1 MSDVK
6 SIYLGSDHAG
16 FRLKEEI
23 QQYLKGKDYHVVD
36 LGVFEEVS
44 SDYPDI
50 AREVAEKVSENKNAF
65 GILMCGTGIGMCMA
79 ANKVKGVRA
88 ANAESVTYAEMA
100 RRHND
105 ANILCLGGRHI
116 SFEKAR
122 EIIDTFF
129 SITFEA
135 EERHVRRV
143 EKVG

>member
-1 MSDVK
+1 MAATL

-16 FRLKEEI
+16 FRLKEQI
-23 QQYLKGKDYHVVD
+23 QEYLKNKNYRVVD
-36 LGVFEEVS
+36 LGVFEEVL

-79 ANKVKGVRA
+79 ANKVKGIRA
-88 ANAESVTYAEMA
+88 ANAESTQYAEMA

-116 SFEKAR
+116 TFEKAQ

-129 SITFEA
+129 RTPFEA

-143 EKVG
+143 KKVG